1 MGPGPGASRR
11 PGMTA
16 ELTTLRRPLV
26 VARGLRLIR
35 FSFNAPREGK
45 RSAEKRGG
53 LRGPRGGCEPPRHA
67 CEACRLPF
75 AIREGA
81 PLGALLR
88 LFSIPGHAFQRICAP
103 ISQLLAGGA

>member
-1 MGPGPGASRR
+1 MGPGPGASRP

-75 AIREGA
+75 AIQGRRASRRSTAAFLAAFFG
-81 PLGALLR
+81 
-88 LFSIPGHAFQRICAP
+88 PGPRFPDGCAV
-103 ISQLLAGGA
+103 

>member
-16 ELTTLRRPLV
+16 GLTTLRRPLV

-88 LFSIPGHAFQRICAP
+88 LFSVPGHAFGGICAA
-103 ISQLLAGGA
+103 ISQLLAGGS